1 MTKLRKAQLDCA
13 NWNIGNCLGCS
24 ISIDRGYLK
33 RNKWAPVFMTIKSKK
48 AEKPC
53 IVEDGCK
60 YFDNFVAR

>member
-33 RNKWAPVFMTIKSKK
+33 RFKWAPVFMTIKSKK

-53 IVEDGCK
+53 IVEDGCR